1 MVEVEKGESKM
12 SLPKLPKT
20 GFAKRFNQ
28 FDKQLRGDGVP
39 VEEIGRQLLAPGI
52 TREKY
57 IQTLQAI
64 EHLETVDGR
73 VRYKKRQPK
82 NLKV

>member
-1 MVEVEKGESKM
+1 MVEIEKVESKWR
-12 SLPKLPKT
+12 LPRLPKT
-20 GFAKRFNQ
+20 GFAERFHQ

-52 TREKY
+52 TREAY
-57 IQTLQAI
+57 IQTI